1 MKAVLYF
8 TLGENSLKWQ
18 KSLSLL
24 KLACLLHSK
33 QVEMSKQ
40 SIINSETQLRE
51 AARALWKEDADV
63 RWRWKEWEPRAD
75 RGIDAIGETVLDGRR
90 TVFLVEFKLS
100 PGARDVEALA
110 KRRGG
115 NLLLIAPNI
124 SDTLLNLCRERGISC
139 ADLNGRQWLRAKGLL
154 ADRQPARKKFRA
166 ALTPP
171 DPFSLKSARLVR
183 ALLSRPDYLWS
194 PENWSSRPG

>member
-110 KRRGG
+110 KRRDVHG
-115 NLLLIAPNI
+115 A
-124 SDTLLNLCRERGISC
+124 
-139 ADLNGRQWLRAKGLL
+139 LL
-154 ADRQPARKKFRA
+154 ARWSYA
-166 ALTPP
+166 AELRG
-171 DPFSLKSARLVR
+171 S
-183 ALLSRPDYLWS
+183 
-194 PENWSSRPG
+194 